1 MNRRE
6 RRFYERK
13 QNKIVTKKRDQ
24 IINFLEK
31 KFPTDEEKIAYIKKL
46 QDELKE
52 MESNKEEKVAFVN
65 VVQPTSLDD
74 LII

>member
-13 QNKIVTKKRDQ
+13 QDKIVTKKRDQ

-31 KFPTDEEKIAYIKKL
+31 KFPTDEDKIAYIKKL
-46 QDELKE
+46 QEELKNPFE
-52 MESNKEEKVAFVN
+52 
-65 VVQPTSLDD
+65 VQELDNPFGVTTD
-74 LII
+74 EN